1 MSDHEFQRW
10 ADFYQQWPFDDY
22 HRFYRPAALVAS
34 AMSSGDDP
42 EATMRNRL
50 EWLQPSSEVKPK
62 HTQADIDL
70 FRAAGR
76 RV

>member
-1 MSDHEFQRW
+1 MSDSEFQRW
-10 ADFYQQWPFDDY
+10 ADFYMRWPFDDY
-22 HRFYRPAALVAS
+22 HRFYRPS
-34 AMSSGDDP
+34 AMIAGAISSGEDP
-42 EATMRNRL
+42 EKTMRDRL
-50 EWLQPSSEVKPK
+50 DWLQPSGDEKPK

>member
-1 MSDHEFQRW
+1 MSDQEFQRW
-10 ADFYQQWPFDDY
+10 AEFYRAWPFDDY
-22 HRFYRPAALVAS
+22 HRFHRPAALIAG
-34 AMSSGDDP
+34 AMSSGEDP
-42 EATMRNRL
+42 EDTMRKRL
-50 EWLQPSSEVKPK
+50 EWLQPSDSEKPK